1 MGPKQESFH
10 RKPWMSQNISGT
22 QSMSRGVVWAT
33 THTVAQQDH
42 YPDSTLACQLWS
54 TIRQYRSPRM
64 IITALRGN
72 IADMIRAMKM
82 INIYGKLKA
91 DER

>member
-1 MGPKQESFH
+1 MGPKQESCH

-33 THTVAQQDH
+33 THMVAQQDH
-42 YPDSTLACQLWS
+42 YPDSTLACQPWS
-54 TIRQYRSPRM
+54 TILLHRSPRM

-72 IADMIRAMKM
+72 IADMIKAMKIM
-82 INIYGKLKA
+82 NIYGKLKA